1 MKTKA
6 IIEIAGAPKE
16 HVEDVLK
23 GIVEKIKNEQKIL
36 KFRIFEAQE
45 KEKLFFSF
53 TEMEID
59 FESFEK
65 LTGFC
70 LDYFPSS
77 IEILEE
83 KIDIKREELEN
94 TLNDL
99 LAKLHQ
105 YDMTLKNLKAEIIIL
120 KKNT

>member
-1 MKTKA
+1 MRA
-6 IIEIAGAPKE
+6 NLIIEIVGSPKE
-16 HVEDVLK
+16 HVENVIKEMVQKIQNEKKVLK
-23 GIVEKIKNEQKIL
+23 YN
-36 KFRIFEAQE
+36 IFEAQQ

-59 FESFEK
+59 FNTFQE

-77 IEILEE
+77 IELLDD
-83 KIDIKREELEN
+83 KINVKREEIEN

-99 LAKLHQ
+99 LAKLHM
-105 YDMTLKNLKAEIIIL
+105 YDMTVKNLKAELIL
-120 KKNT
+120 RKNT